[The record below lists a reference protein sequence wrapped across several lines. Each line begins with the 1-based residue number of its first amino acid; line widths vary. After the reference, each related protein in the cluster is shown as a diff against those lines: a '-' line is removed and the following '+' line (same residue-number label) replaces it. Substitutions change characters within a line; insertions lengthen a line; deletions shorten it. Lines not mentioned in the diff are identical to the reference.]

1 MTVVVVDTLPLNF
14 VEAAAVMLCY

>member
-14 VEAAAVMLCY
+14 VKSVTLCY